1 MKNINWSSKFL
12 IPKILKNM
20 IPDNLYKNKFLKN
33 YIIISMMRNYVA
45 PNKENKENL
54 IILNKQLITSTINT
68 NNLTIFTKKS
78 TKVSDSLIETYDL
91 KFFKIIIH
99 INNIF
104 NPTNIKLFDKDNKIN
119 LYQQQG
125 DSTLHINMGI
135 LTFFK
140 ILIIDPNKI
149 KIRNSKNIEDYR
161 KSKVNENY
169 FLPNS
174 NISWYITELIKSK
187 TVTLYEKD
195 LENKWVID
203 CEYFLEEN
211 NEFDP
216 LNLVMTQS

>member
-1 MKNINWSSKFL
+1 
-12 IPKILKNM
+12 M

-195 LENKWVID
+195 LENK
-203 CEYFLEEN
+203 
-211 NEFDP
+211 
-216 LNLVMTQS
+216 